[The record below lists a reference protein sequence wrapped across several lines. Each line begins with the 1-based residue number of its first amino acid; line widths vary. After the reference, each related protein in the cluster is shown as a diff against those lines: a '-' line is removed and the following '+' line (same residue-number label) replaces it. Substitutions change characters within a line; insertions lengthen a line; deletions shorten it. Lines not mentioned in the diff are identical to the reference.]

1 MSTAEGIEPIYTITE
16 TAEYLKLH
24 PQTVRKMI
32 KDGRLRPTAVGMRVR
47 IKASDL
53 RAYLD
58 DDTNA

>member
-1 MSTAEGIEPIYTITE
+1 MNTAEGVEPIYTITE

-32 KDGRLRPTAVGMRVR
+32 KDGRLHPTAVGMRVR

-58 DDTNA
+58 RNDDA